1 MRNAGIRLHHEA
13 RCQVHHAAPQREGGM
28 SVGACAEVASVFY
41 SLLLDAPRDQKVMEY
56 GVCVARGEHVD
67 T

>member
-1 MRNAGIRLHHEA
+1 MPTAGISQHQEA
-13 RCQVHHAAPQREGGM
+13 RCQVHHAARQREGGM
-28 SVGACAEVASVFY
+28 SVGACAEVSSLFY

-56 GVCVARGEHVD
+56 GVCVARGEHVV